1 MTAQE
6 QQLLQGLTDRIS
18 KTPLDEKDPEAEQYL
33 QQTLGRNPDA
43 LYILAQT
50 VLVQQYALDNAQ
62 KQLADLKTQL
72 EDTRTQLDEAQQQA
86 QRAVQQQVPQP
97 KHTSFLGNL
106 LGMKDDDA
114 LPPPPQTQYAPVQQ
128 GPRPGSFASNQ
139 QQYSAPPPPPYAQPQ
154 YAPQYGAPQYAPP
167 QYGAPQYG
175 APQYAP
181 PSQGGSFLRSAATTA
196 AGVAA
201 GAIAFEGI
209 ESLVHGFEHNGG
221 QSMGSFGG
229 NPSPREEIINN
240 YYGDSSPSEH
250 HSDHLSPDI
259 EDRRNDTRQFADSGA
274 SNNTP
279 VQDDDNN
286 DFSDNTPAQDDDNND
301 FADTSS
307 NDDYSGNDDDNNDF
321 NS

>member
-62 KQLADLKTQL
+62 KQLADLKSQL
-72 EDTRTQLDEAQQQA
+72 EDTQQQLTEAQQHA
-86 QRAVQQQVPQP
+86 QPAAPP

-106 LGMKDDDA
+106 LGMKDDD
-114 LPPPPQTQYAPVQQ
+114 PPQPPPQTQYAPVQQ

-139 QQYSAPPPPPYAQPQ
+139 QQYSAPPPPPYSQPQ

-167 QYGAPQYG
+167 QYGAPQY
-175 APQYAP
+175 AA

-259 EDRRNDTRQFADSGA
+259 EDRRNDTRQFAGSG
-274 SNNTP
+274 SDNTP

-286 DFSDNTPAQDDDNND
+286 DFADNTPAQDDDNND
-301 FADTSS
+301 FADTTS
-307 NDDYSGNDDDNNDF
+307 NDDYSGNDDNNDF

>member
-62 KQLADLKTQL
+62 KQLADLKSQL
-72 EDTRTQLDEAQQQA
+72 EDTQQQLTEAQQHA
-86 QRAVQQQVPQP
+86 QPAAPP

-106 LGMKDDDA
+106 LGMKDDDPP
-114 LPPPPQTQYAPVQQ
+114 PPPPQTQYAPVQQ

-139 QQYSAPPPPPYAQPQ
+139 QYSAPPPPPYAQPQ
-154 YAPQYGAPQYAPP
+154 YAPQYGAPQYGAPQYAPP
-167 QYGAPQYG
+167 QYGSPQYG
-175 APQYAP
+175 AP

-221 QSMGSFGG
+221 QSMGNFGG
-229 NPSPREEIINN
+229 GQAPREEIINN

-259 EDRRNDTRQFADSGA
+259 EDRRNDTRQFAGSG
-274 SNNTP
+274 SDNTP

-286 DFSDNTPAQDDDNND
+286 DFADNTPAQDDDNND